1 MTRCYARRVPLRTVL
16 LATALL
22 FGALAG
28 EAAASNLVFVC
39 GKELCSAS
47 ADGRRPGP
55 THP

>member
-1 MTRCYARRVPLRTVL
+1 MPLRTVL

-39 GKELCSAS
+39 GKDLCSAS
-47 ADGRRPGP
+47 ADGGERAAA
-55 THP
+55 HP